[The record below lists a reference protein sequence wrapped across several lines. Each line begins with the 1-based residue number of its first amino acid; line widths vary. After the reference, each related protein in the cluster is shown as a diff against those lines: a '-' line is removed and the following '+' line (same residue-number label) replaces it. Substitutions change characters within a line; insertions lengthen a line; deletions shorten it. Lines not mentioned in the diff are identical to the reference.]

1 MSLSDDDENFRLGG
15 GRWVS
20 LGVADLD
27 LSRAFYGG
35 VLQLR
40 ELLLAET
47 AVVFDAGEMRIFIEA
62 RADHATVRPGSPI
75 YFKVDDLD
83 RARRDL
89 EGRGVVFTRALE
101 QAGSI
106 LERNLWTAEFL
117 DPDGHRLAL
126 LMELPPGFTP

>member
-1 MSLSDDDENFRLGG
+1 MTLFEDDNFRLGG

-20 LGVADLD
+20 LGVADLGRA
-27 LSRAFYGG
+27 RAFYGG

-40 ELLLAET
+40 ELLVAET
-47 AVVFDAGEMRIFIEA
+47 AAVFDCGDMRLVVEA
-62 RADHATVRPGSPI
+62 RADHAIVRPGSPV

-89 EGRGVVFTRALE
+89 EDRGVVFTQALG
-101 QAGSI
+101 QAGS
-106 LERNLWTAEFL
+106 LDERNLWTADFR
-117 DPDGHRLAL
+117 DPDGHHLAL